1 MLLRHQNDRSLGG
14 IIHNDRASA
23 MSAGLRLNANFVLR
37 EIELGGGWRSRF
49 LQIDHVGGKLGLRQ
63 RETGGE
69 QKSEKAGNASDASKH
84 VILLKSFAP
93 QLGAYRAL
101 RSKAREE

>member
-1 MLLRHQNDRSLGG
+1 
-14 IIHNDRASA
+14 
-23 MSAGLRLNANFVLR
+23 
-37 EIELGGGWRSRF
+37 
-49 LQIDHVGGKLGLRQ
+49 LRQ